1 MRKRLIIDSARALV
15 AVATLAVLLVG
26 VPFGLAVFV
35 GWPLPHGLP
44 SLSEVWSALGSQS
57 ISDEVLV
64 KTVAVVCW
72 LAWAQLMLCA
82 GAELAAWKKGEAAHR
97 VRFAGALQPVMA
109 QLVMSAAVLFHSMA
123 RTPAPAP
130 PTLRAM
136 PAVQLVS
143 VPAVVPELPSH
154 PADLELI
161 NKSVAAPD
169 PRHEPKSY
177 VVKARDDL
185 WSLAEAHLGDPYRW
199 KELFALNQG
208 RTQPDGR
215 TLQRANLVRPGWI
228 LHFPDDATGLPHAAS
243 SASPAPAPAGPVV
256 AASPAQN
263 PAAPPETSCAPDL
276 SSAQFPSAVA
286 AEPVMEPTPHSSP
299 STAPIVEPPPASSL
313 STTPVVEPVPPSSPS
328 TAPIVQPPPSSSPST
343 APVVD
348 PVPPNSPSP
357 PSPSAPVGPAE
368 PSTHEQ
374 RPGPVVPLGL
384 AGAGLLAAGVV
395 ATLDRLRRVQQ
406 RRRPAGHTVRTPSAE
421 VAPTELTLR
430 RAATSSPAGRLDL
443 ALRAFA
449 HCAAQRQGGNA
460 PSVEAVRIA
469 DDGVEIL
476 LTERLDAPGGP
487 FSVVAGGQAWTL
499 APVDE
504 KAAEPLAVQMVAPI
518 PALVTVGRADDAD
531 VLVDLEAAGCTAIT
545 GEPDAAKALFRSI
558 VLELATS
565 TWSDCV
571 DVVLV
576 GIDAAAYETLERT
589 TVVDSL
595 ADALPDLEGRAA
607 ATSDE
612 LANRGEVSTLA
623 ARLRHGGDGWV
634 PTVVLCANPSA
645 DEDALAHL
653 VGLAGDGSRGL
664 AVVALGDA
672 PGAGRTVRIQSGL
685 VEISPPG
692 ITVTATAPTPEEMA
706 DLEEILAVAT
716 DQEGVELDGPEMT
729 HEAPVA
735 TIHPAP
741 RSGDDLPDHEVIVR
755 LLGPVEVEGG
765 RTSIDRRKAVE
776 LVAYLATH
784 RQGVDDARLK
794 TVLWLDE
801 RAPQASFNT
810 TVTRA
815 RSSLGLSADGTHH
828 LPHLADSD
836 RRYRLGPGVDTD
848 AAVLERRLA
857 VARKQPAAAAI
868 ETLIPAVELVRGMP
882 FEGVRSGYEWAHAD
896 GLVARMEAVVADAA
910 HLLAQLA
917 LEVRDPVRADW
928 AARQGLLTSPANE
941 VLFRDRMFAADMA
954 GNPAGVEAVMD
965 ELCAVTEA
973 LEPYDSLH
981 PETIALYER
990 LSHRKRRTG

>member
-1 MRKRLIIDSARALV
+1 M
-15 AVATLAVLLVG
+15 
-26 VPFGLAVFV
+26 
-35 GWPLPHGLP
+35 
-44 SLSEVWSALGSQS
+44 
-57 ISDEVLV
+57 
-64 KTVAVVCW
+64 
-72 LAWAQLMLCA
+72 
-82 GAELAAWKKGEAAHR
+82 
-97 VRFAGALQPVMA
+97 
-109 QLVMSAAVLFHSMA
+109 
-123 RTPAPAP
+123 
-130 PTLRAM
+130 
-136 PAVQLVS
+136 
-143 VPAVVPELPSH
+143 
-154 PADLELI
+154 
-161 NKSVAAPD
+161 
-169 PRHEPKSY
+169 
-177 VVKARDDL
+177 
-185 WSLAEAHLGDPYRW
+185 
-199 KELFALNQG
+199 
-208 RTQPDGR
+208 
-215 TLQRANLVRPGWI
+215 
-228 LHFPDDATGLPHAAS
+228 
-243 SASPAPAPAGPVV
+243 
-256 AASPAQN
+256 
-263 PAAPPETSCAPDL
+263 
-276 SSAQFPSAVA
+276 
-286 AEPVMEPTPHSSP
+286 
-299 STAPIVEPPPASSL
+299 
-313 STTPVVEPVPPSSPS
+313 
-328 TAPIVQPPPSSSPST
+328 
-343 APVVD
+343 
-348 PVPPNSPSP
+348 
-357 PSPSAPVGPAE
+357 
-368 PSTHEQ
+368 
-374 RPGPVVPLGL
+374 
-384 AGAGLLAAGVV
+384 AAGVV

-430 RAATSSPAGRLDL
+430 RAATNTRAGRLDL

-449 HCAAQRQGGNA
+449 HCAAQRQGGNP
-460 PSVEAVRIA
+460 PSVEAVRIG

-476 LTERLDAPGGP
+476 LTEALDAPGGP
-487 FSVVAGGQAWTL
+487 FGVVAGGQAWTL

-504 KAAEPLAVQMVAPI
+504 KAAEPLAVQMVAPL
-518 PALVTVGRADDAD
+518 PALVTVGRVDDAN
-531 VLVDLEAAGCTAIT
+531 VLVDLETTGCTTIT
-545 GEPDAAKALFRSI
+545 GEPDAAQALFRSI

-589 TVVDSL
+589 TVVGSL
-595 ADALPDLEGRAA
+595 ADALLDLEGRAA

-612 LANRGEVSTLA
+612 LAGRGEVSTLA

-653 VGLAGDGSRGL
+653 LGLAGDGSRGL
-664 AVVALGDA
+664 AVVALGDV
-672 PGAGRTVRIQSGL
+672 PGAGRTIRVQSGQ

-692 ITVTATAPTPEEMA
+692 ITVTATAPTPGEMA

-716 DQEGVELDGPEMT
+716 DPEGVELDGPEMT

-735 TIHPAP
+735 TIHPTP
-741 RSGDDLPDHEVIVR
+741 PSGDDLPDPEVLVR

-815 RSSLGLSADGTHH
+815 RSSLGLAADGSHH

-857 VARKQPAAAAI
+857 VARKQPAATAI
-868 ETLIPAVELVRGMP
+868 ETLVPAVELVRGMP

-896 GLVARMEAVVADAA
+896 GLVDRMEAVAADAA

-928 AARQGLLTSPANE
+928 AVRQGLLASPANE
-941 VLFRDRMFAADMA
+941 VLFRDRMLAADMA

-990 LSHRKRRTG
+990 LNHRKRRTG